1 MSDKYSYILEQN
13 AIIESI
19 KKKKFVDRL
28 RLARR
33 IMDKNDDK
41 YKVTIRANNEV
52 IMEWKEEDV
61 S

>member
-33 IMDKNDDK
+33 IMDENDDK